1 MTDYISGTLAELNNH
16 YAKKQPKLLEY
27 ITEKTPILEQ
37 IKFVPSSHGLWNA
50 YEEVTGIH
58 GAGFVDMNAPLPSM
72 GVDTKLKKVDLAIMG
87 GEMFCPEDKAQMF
100 GGADAYFAKHT
111 PSLLKDAGMKTEEK
125 IIYDN
130 IRQFAIDN
138 ENVVSAGGSAST
150 GTSGLYSMVCFR
162 QTEGENCGLY
172 SPQGFQNGAG
182 LDVKKING
190 GNLYH
195 KSDILGY
202 GLRFKGYFGMQ
213 LADKDGVAAIVNIKS
228 GHLPTEAQ
236 IDDMLIAAKATPADS
251 FIMCH
256 PKVLS
261 LINKYKG
268 DILRLVPSDKNLDR
282 TFYAW
287 NGIRI
292 ITSYNFK
299 NGTEAAVSLS

>member
-1 MTDYISGTLAELNNH
+1 MSEYISGTLAELNNH

-27 ITEKTPILEQ
+27 ILEKTPVLEK
-37 IKFVPSSHGLWNA
+37 IKFVASSHGLWNA
-50 YEEVTGIH
+50 YEDVTGIH
-58 GAGFVDMNAPLPSM
+58 GAGFVDMNAPLPTM
-72 GVDTKLKKVDLAIMG
+72 GVDTKLNKVDLAIMG

-111 PSLLKDAGMKTEEK
+111 PLLLKDAGMTTETK

-130 IRQFAIDN
+130 IRQYGIDN
-138 ENVVSAGGSAST
+138 GNVVSAGGTAAS
-150 GTSGLYSMVCFR
+150 GASGLYSLVVFR

-172 SPQGFQNGAG
+172 SPEGFKNGAG
-182 LDVKKING
+182 LDVKKVNG

-195 KSDILGY
+195 KNDVLGY

-213 LADKDGVAAIVNIKS
+213 LADKDGVAVIANISASKI
-228 GHLPTEAQ
+228 PTAEQ
-236 IDDMLIAAKATPADS
+236 LDDALIAAKATPSDT

-261 LINKYKG
+261 FLNKYKG
-268 DILRLVPSDKNLDR
+268 DILRMQVGDKNLDR
-282 TFYAW
+282 TYMAW
-287 NGIRI
+287 NGIPF

-299 NGTEAAVSLS
+299 NGTESAVTVA